1 MIPITLGIL
10 TLIFSLI
17 HLIPGDPAMQ
27 IAGEGAR
34 PEDVANVRK
43 ALGLDQPLWKQYVTY
58 IGNLARGDLG
68 RSFRTNESVAK
79 EIAARYPATMQLAF
93 GAMFVA
99 LLVAFPLGI
108 ISAIYRNSWIDN
120 VARFFALIGV
130 SMPSFWFGPLLI
142 IAFAINRQWFP
153 VSGRE
158 DGLKSLVLPSVTMG
172 LALAAILTRMIRVSL
187 ADELSQLYVTTA
199 IAKGVT
205 RGKAIFRH
213 ALKNALIPVITI
225 LALQFGSLLTGA
237 IITEQIFS
245 WPGLGRLLIQ
255 SITTRDYPQVQA
267 SILVIALTYI
277 MVNFISDLLY
287 GVVDPRIKL
296 RVMKTLKRLTRN
308 FAFTAGL
315 LLTLVLV
322 HRGASPRRCSRR
334 TIRTSRTRRG
344 GWRRRRRSIRSAS
357 TTSDATCS
365 RASSSA
371 RACRCGSASAWSSS
385 RR

>member
-1 MIPITLGIL
+1 MSQYIVRRLLQMIPITLGIL

-17 HLIPGDPAMQ
+17 HLIPGDPAVS

-34 PEDVANVRK
+34 PEDIVAVRK
-43 ALGLDQPLWKQYVTY
+43 ALGLDQPIFTQYVHY
-58 IGNLARGDLG
+58 LGRLAHGDLG
-68 RSFRTNESVAK
+68 RSFRTNDLVAH
-79 EIAARYPATMQLAF
+79 EIMTRYPATIELAL

-142 IAFAINRQWFP
+142 IAFAIKVNWFP

-158 DGLKSLVLPSVTMG
+158 EGLKSLVLPSLTMG
-172 LALAAILTRMIRVSL
+172 LALAAILTRMIRVSV
-187 ADELSQLYVTTA
+187 AEELNQLYVTTA

-205 RGKAIFRH
+205 RVKAIFRH
-213 ALKNALIPVITI
+213 ALKNAMIPVITV

-255 SITTRDYPQVQA
+255 SINTRDYPQVQA

-277 MVNFISDLLY
+277 VVNFISDLLY
-287 GVVDPRIKL
+287 AVVDPRIKL
-296 RVMKTLKRLTRN
+296 
-308 FAFTAGL
+308 G
-315 LLTLVLV
+315 
-322 HRGASPRRCSRR
+322 
-334 TIRTSRTRRG
+334 
-344 GWRRRRRSIRSAS
+344 
-357 TTSDATCS
+357 
-365 RASSSA
+365 
-371 RACRCGSASAWSSS
+371 
-385 RR
+385 

>member
-1 MIPITLGIL
+1 MTQYIIRRVLQMIPITLGIL

-43 ALGLDQPLWKQYVTY
+43 ALGLDEPLWKQYVTY
-58 IGNLARGDLG
+58 IGNLAQGDLG
-68 RSFRTNESVAK
+68 VSFRTGESVSK
-79 EIAARYPATMQLAF
+79 EIRARYPATMQLAF
-93 GAMFVA
+93 GSMFVA

-142 IAFAINRQWFP
+142 IAFAINRTWFP

-158 DGLKSLVLPSVTMG
+158 EGLKSLVLPSVTMG

-187 ADELSQLYVTTA
+187 ADELGQLYVTTA
-199 IAKGVT
+199 IAKGVS
-205 RGKAIFRH
+205 RAKAIFRH

-277 MVNFISDLLY
+277 LVNFVSDLLY
-287 GVVDPRIKL
+287 GIVDPRIKL
-296 RVMKTLKRLTRN
+296 Q
-308 FAFTAGL
+308 
-315 LLTLVLV
+315 
-322 HRGASPRRCSRR
+322 
-334 TIRTSRTRRG
+334 
-344 GWRRRRRSIRSAS
+344 
-357 TTSDATCS
+357 
-365 RASSSA
+365 
-371 RACRCGSASAWSSS
+371 
-385 RR
+385 

>member
-1 MIPITLGIL
+1 MTHYIIRRLLQMIPITLGIL
-10 TLIFSLI
+10 TLVFSLI
-17 HLIPGDPAMQ
+17 HLIPGDPAAA

-34 PEDVANVRK
+34 PEDIIQVRK
-43 ALGLDQPLWKQYVTY
+43 ALGLDLPLWKQYVTY
-58 IGNLARGDLG
+58 ISNVARGDLG
-68 RSFRTNESVAK
+68 RSFRTNEKVST
-79 EIAARYPATMQLAF
+79 EILARYPATIELAM

-142 IAFAINRQWFP
+142 IAFAINLHWFP

-158 DGLKSLVLPSVTMG
+158 EGLKSLVLPSVTMG

-187 ADELSQLYVTTA
+187 AEELNQLYVTTA

-205 RGKAIFRH
+205 RARAIFRH
-213 ALKNALIPVITI
+213 ALKNALIPVITV

-255 SITTRDYPQVQA
+255 SINTRDYPQVQA
-267 SILVIALTYI
+267 SILVIAITYI

-296 RVMKTLKRLTRN
+296 E
-308 FAFTAGL
+308 
-315 LLTLVLV
+315 
-322 HRGASPRRCSRR
+322 
-334 TIRTSRTRRG
+334 
-344 GWRRRRRSIRSAS
+344 
-357 TTSDATCS
+357 
-365 RASSSA
+365 
-371 RACRCGSASAWSSS
+371 
-385 RR
+385 

>member
-1 MIPITLGIL
+1 MTQYIIRRLLQMIPITLGIL

-43 ALGLDQPLWKQYVTY
+43 ALGLDQPLWRQYVTY
-58 IGNLARGDLG
+58 ITNLAHGDLG
-68 RSFRTNESVAK
+68 VSFRTGESVSK
-79 EIAARYPATMQLAF
+79 EIRARYPATMQLAF
-93 GAMFVA
+93 GSMVVA

-108 ISAIYRNSWIDN
+108 VSAIYRNSWIDN

-158 DGLKSLVLPSVTMG
+158 EGLKSLVLPSITMG

-187 ADELSQLYVTTA
+187 ADELGQLYVTTA

-205 RGKAIFRH
+205 RSKAIFRH

-277 MVNFISDLLY
+277 LVNFISDLLY

-296 RVMKTLKRLTRN
+296 Q
-308 FAFTAGL
+308 
-315 LLTLVLV
+315 
-322 HRGASPRRCSRR
+322 
-334 TIRTSRTRRG
+334 
-344 GWRRRRRSIRSAS
+344 
-357 TTSDATCS
+357 
-365 RASSSA
+365 
-371 RACRCGSASAWSSS
+371 
-385 RR
+385 

>member
-1 MIPITLGIL
+1 MTQYIIRRILQMIPITLGIL

-58 IGNLARGDLG
+58 ITKLAQGDLG
-68 RSFRTNESVAK
+68 VSFRTGESVSK
-79 EIAARYPATMQLAF
+79 EIRARYPATMQLAF
-93 GAMFVA
+93 GSMFVA

-142 IAFAINRQWFP
+142 IAFAINRTWFP

-158 DGLKSLVLPSVTMG
+158 EGLKSLVLPSVTMG

-187 ADELSQLYVTTA
+187 ADELGQLYVTTA

-205 RGKAIFRH
+205 RAKAIFRH

-277 MVNFISDLLY
+277 LVNFVSDLLY
-287 GVVDPRIKL
+287 GIVDPRIKL
-296 RVMKTLKRLTRN
+296 Q
-308 FAFTAGL
+308 
-315 LLTLVLV
+315 
-322 HRGASPRRCSRR
+322 
-334 TIRTSRTRRG
+334 
-344 GWRRRRRSIRSAS
+344 
-357 TTSDATCS
+357 
-365 RASSSA
+365 
-371 RACRCGSASAWSSS
+371 
-385 RR
+385 

>member
-1 MIPITLGIL
+1 MTQYIIRRLLQMIPITLGIL

-58 IGNLARGDLG
+58 VSNLARGDLG

-79 EIAARYPATMQLAF
+79 EIAVRYPATMQLAF

-99 LLVAFPLGI
+99 LIVAFPLGI

-142 IAFAINRQWFP
+142 IAFAINRHWFP

-158 DGLKSLVLPSVTMG
+158 EGLKSLVLPSLTMG
-172 LALAAILTRMIRVSL
+172 LALSAILTRMIRVSL
-187 ADELSQLYVTTA
+187 ADELGQLYVTTA

-205 RGKAIFRH
+205 RGQAIFRH

-255 SITTRDYPQVQA
+255 SISTRDYPQVQA
-267 SILVIALTYI
+267 SILVIAVTYI
-277 MVNFISDLLY
+277 LVNFISDLLY
-287 GVVDPRIKL
+287 GIVDPRIKL
-296 RVMKTLKRLTRN
+296 Q
-308 FAFTAGL
+308 
-315 LLTLVLV
+315 
-322 HRGASPRRCSRR
+322 
-334 TIRTSRTRRG
+334 
-344 GWRRRRRSIRSAS
+344 
-357 TTSDATCS
+357 
-365 RASSSA
+365 
-371 RACRCGSASAWSSS
+371 
-385 RR
+385 

>member
-1 MIPITLGIL
+1 MTQYIIRRLLQMIPITLGIL

-17 HLIPGDPAMQ
+17 HLIPGDPAVQ

-34 PEDVANVRK
+34 PEDVQNVRK
-43 ALGLDQPLWKQYVTY
+43 SLGLDQPLWKQYVTY
-58 IGNLARGDLG
+58 IGNLAQGDLG
-68 RSFRTNESVAK
+68 RSFRTNESVSK

-93 GAMFVA
+93 GSMLVA

-158 DGLKSLVLPSVTMG
+158 EGLKSLVLPSITMG
-172 LALAAILTRMIRVSL
+172 LALSAILTRMIRVSL
-187 ADELSQLYVTTA
+187 ADELGQLYVTTA

-205 RGKAIFRH
+205 RSKAIFRH

-277 MVNFISDLLY
+277 MVNFLSDLLY
-287 GVVDPRIKL
+287 GIVDPRIKL
-296 RVMKTLKRLTRN
+296 Q
-308 FAFTAGL
+308 
-315 LLTLVLV
+315 
-322 HRGASPRRCSRR
+322 
-334 TIRTSRTRRG
+334 
-344 GWRRRRRSIRSAS
+344 
-357 TTSDATCS
+357 
-365 RASSSA
+365 
-371 RACRCGSASAWSSS
+371 
-385 RR
+385 

>member
-1 MIPITLGIL
+1 MTQYIIRRLLQMIPITLGIL

-17 HLIPGDPAMQ
+17 HLIPGDPAVQ

-34 PEDVANVRK
+34 PEDVQAVRQS
-43 ALGLDQPLWKQYVTY
+43 LGLDQPLWKQYVTY
-58 IGNLARGDLG
+58 LTNLAKGDLG

-93 GAMFVA
+93 GSMFIA

-120 VARFFALIGV
+120 VARFFAL
-130 SMPSFWFGPLLI
+130 GPLLI
-142 IAFAINRQWFP
+142 IAFAINHPWFP

-158 DGLKSLVLPSVTMG
+158 EGLKSLVLPSLTMG
-172 LALAAILTRMIRVSL
+172 LALSAILTRMIRVSL
-187 ADELSQLYVTTA
+187 AEELNQLYVTTA

-245 WPGLGRLLIQ
+245 WPGLGRLLIN

-296 RVMKTLKRLTRN
+296 E
-308 FAFTAGL
+308 
-315 LLTLVLV
+315 
-322 HRGASPRRCSRR
+322 
-334 TIRTSRTRRG
+334 
-344 GWRRRRRSIRSAS
+344 
-357 TTSDATCS
+357 
-365 RASSSA
+365 
-371 RACRCGSASAWSSS
+371 
-385 RR
+385 